1 MYNTLRV
8 VKAVDFGLYLD
19 GEPDEILLPKRYV
32 PEGLESGDTVK
43 VFIYHDNEGR
53 LIATTA
59 HPVAAVGD
67 FALMEVADVNRTGAF
82 LKWGIMKDVFLP
94 LSLQKGPV
102 DKGDWLLVRLFIDER
117 TGRVT
122 ASEKVETFLSNREL
136 TIKEKDTVD
145 LIIYRKTEIGYN
157 VIINNQHMGL
167 LHANEV
173 FRPLEFGE
181 KTTGFIKKIREDLKI
196 DVVLG
201 AVGYTRVQDE
211 GTKIMDLLVANS
223 GYLPFNDKSDPES
236 IYEQFGMSKK
246 TFKMTLGALYKQRKI
261 EFTTTGIKKVD

>member
-32 PEGLESGDTVK
+32 PEGLEPGDTVK